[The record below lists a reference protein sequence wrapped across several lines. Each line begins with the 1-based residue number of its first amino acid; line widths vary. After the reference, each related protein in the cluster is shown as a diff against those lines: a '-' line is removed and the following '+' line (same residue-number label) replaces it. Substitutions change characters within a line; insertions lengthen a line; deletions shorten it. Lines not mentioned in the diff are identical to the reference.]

1 MGDQPDSLPVDP
13 EHDHEDDI
21 ERALRAYETALVG
34 APPGRHSAAEEPSER
49 DLQRLR
55 REVIRRS
62 GNVPTSDWPRPP
74 CRHCSGERVLHLS
87 RASADAERELVSAPC
102 PPCWGTGLTLN
113 LAYRRRLE
121 RTRASEP

>member
-1 MGDQPDSLPVDP
+1 VKQLGHQPDSLPVAD
-13 EHDHEDDI
+13 DHLEQ
-21 ERALRAYETALVG
+21 ALRAYEAALVG
-34 APPGRHSAAEEPSER
+34 APPGHRAAEEPSER
-49 DLQRLR
+49 DLQQLR

-62 GNVPTSDWPRPP
+62 GCVPASDWPRPP

-87 RASADAERELVSAPC
+87 RASANADRELVSTPC